1 MSWVVAKVKVP
12 ARAAFANREK
22 SKKFGQWWWG
32 GRGGGGVAGVV
43 VAARVE
49 VAVVVVATMALVL
62 VSLLTLYRPSA
73 TVLVIHFVL
82 KVIFPEYKK
91 TLKNS

>member
-1 MSWVVAKVKVP
+1 MGSSKGQSTSKGSFHQP
-12 ARAAFANREK
+12 GKNRK
-22 SKKFGQWWWG
+22 SLVSG
-32 GRGGGGVAGVV
+32 GGSGGGVAGVV
-43 VAARVE
+43 VAARLE
-49 VAVVVVATMALVL
+49 VAVVVVATMALVW

-91 TLKNS
+91 TFKNS